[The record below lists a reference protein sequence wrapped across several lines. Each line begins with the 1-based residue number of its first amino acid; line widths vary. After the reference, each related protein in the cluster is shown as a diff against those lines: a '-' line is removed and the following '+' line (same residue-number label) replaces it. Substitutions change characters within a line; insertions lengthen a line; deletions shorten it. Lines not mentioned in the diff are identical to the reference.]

1 MPLSGGRSL
10 TAQRRTGEET
20 KQLLIDIGVSMLLQS
35 GISVAVGHIR
45 LQNVLRRAGLTS
57 GAAYRLWPDQ
67 EAFQQDLA
75 VAATRH
81 REGDPV
87 ANTMA
92 RIGPMLAAGEPLIT
106 VVREGAAAHIESLE
120 RLDASPFLI
129 ALTLRATA
137 TASDGLRQVSQERHA
152 ESIQQ
157 FTELYRHLMRRYRI
171 RLCPGRCLQE
181 FAEAMAALG
190 EGFALQAI
198 QGLPHPRVAGPDGAE
213 WTLFGLSTWCLIQGF
228 SEQTDRCERT

>member
-1 MPLSGGRSL
+1 MTARRS
-10 TAQRRTGEET
+10 GEET
-20 KQLLIDIGVSMLLQS
+20 KQLLIDIGVSMLLQG

-81 REGDPV
+81 RNEDPV
-87 ANTMA
+87 FNTMS
-92 RIGPMLAAGEPLIT
+92 RIGPMLAAGVPLIT

-120 RLDASPFLI
+120 RCDASPFLI

-137 TASDGLRQVSQERHA
+137 TASDDLRRVSQERHI
-152 ESIQQ
+152 ESVQQ
-157 FTELYRHLMRRYRI
+157 FTDLYQHLMLRYRR
-171 RLCPGRCLQE
+171 RLRPGRCLHE

-213 WTLFGLSTWCLIQGF
+213 WTLFGVSTWCLIQGF
-228 SEQTDRCERT
+228 SELDDQYEEGRIERR